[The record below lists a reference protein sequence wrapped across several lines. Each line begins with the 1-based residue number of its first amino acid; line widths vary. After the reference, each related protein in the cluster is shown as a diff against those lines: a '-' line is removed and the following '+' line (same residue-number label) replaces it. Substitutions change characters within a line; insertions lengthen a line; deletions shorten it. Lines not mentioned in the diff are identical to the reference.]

1 MEQLTPNMLLDY
13 LYNNFAITY
22 FLCFIGSIS
31 GQLYIHIKY
40 NNKKKKLKT
49 IKIVPM
55 IISDAIISL
64 IMSALIDKVS
74 KFNMYALICVLVGFF
89 GDSIVDYL
97 IDKILSRTTDDKYI
111 DTLIDKYSDKLSKE
125 ESTKGKIVKTI
136 KETNKDYNSS
146 RKKRKSKTKEDS
158 TEFKLDL
165 DDTND
170 NSFKLDE

>member
-136 KETNKDYNSS
+136 KETNEDYNSS
-146 RKKRKSKTKEDS
+146 RKKRKSKPKEDS

>member
-40 NNKKKKLKT
+40 NNRKKKLKT

-111 DTLIDKYSDKLSKE
+111 DTLINKCSDKLSKE

-136 KETNKDYNSS
+136 KETDEDYNSS
-146 RKKRKSKTKEDS
+146 KKKRKSKPKEDS

>member
-111 DTLIDKYSDKLSKE
+111 DTLIDKWSDKLSKE

-136 KETNKDYNSS
+136 KETNEDYNSS
-146 RKKRKSKTKEDS
+146 RKKRKSKPKEDS

>member
-111 DTLIDKYSDKLSKE
+111 DTLIDKCSDKLSKE

-136 KETNKDYNSS
+136 KETNEDYNSS
-146 RKKRKSKTKEDS
+146 RKKRKSKPKEDS